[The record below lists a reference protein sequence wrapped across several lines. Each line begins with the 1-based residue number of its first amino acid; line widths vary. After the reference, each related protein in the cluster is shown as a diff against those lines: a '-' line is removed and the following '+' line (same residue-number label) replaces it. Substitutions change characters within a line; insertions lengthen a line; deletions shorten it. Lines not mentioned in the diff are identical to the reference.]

1 VSTAITA
8 GSQFANQTLSANVD
22 SEAGRLGDKV
32 ADQLKTLFVRQGWIA
47 GN

>member
-22 SEAGRLGDKV
+22 SEAGRLGEKV
-32 ADQLKTLFVRQGWIA
+32 ADQLKALFIKQGWIA
-47 GN
+47 GS